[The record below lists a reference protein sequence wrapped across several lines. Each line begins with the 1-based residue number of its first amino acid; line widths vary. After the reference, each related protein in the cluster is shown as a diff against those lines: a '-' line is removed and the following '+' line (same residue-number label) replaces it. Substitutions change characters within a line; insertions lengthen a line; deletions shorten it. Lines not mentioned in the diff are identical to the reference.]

1 MGDAWGVGSGPGGL
15 DALRWIAG
23 CGAHPCMVP
32 PVGDGEAALL
42 VERAPGVVTATFNR
56 PERLNAMTGPIYDAL
71 LDLALELRG
80 DPSVRAV
87 VLRGAGGRAFS
98 AGNEISTF
106 VGMTS
111 GDEGVAYERGVRRVM
126 RALFELEQVTIA
138 AIDGVCVGGGLGLAT
153 FCDIRICTPASRFGY
168 PIARTLGNALSAVF
182 VDRCVATFGESM
194 TREMLL
200 TSTLVTAER
209 AHAVGAVSA
218 VVDEAELDAAVDRMT
233 AGILQSA
240 PLTIATTKAQ
250 LLARVDGRAAET
262 GDDDRLRRVYGSA
275 DFREGVRAFVVGEK
289 PRFTGA

>member
-1 MGDAWGVGSGPGGL
+1 MEEA
-15 DALRWIAG
+15 
-23 CGAHPCMVP
+23 
-32 PVGDGEAALL
+32 EAALL
-42 VERAPGVVTATFNR
+42 VERSPGVVTVTFNR

-71 LDLALELRG
+71 LDLTLQLRG

-111 GDEGVAYERGVRRVM
+111 GDEGVAYERRVRTVM
-126 RALFELEQVTIA
+126 RALLELEQVTIA
-138 AIDGVCVGGGLGLAT
+138 AIDGVCVGGGLGVAT
-153 FCDIRICTPASRFGY
+153 FCDVRICTPHSRFGY
-168 PIARTLGNALSAVF
+168 PIARTLGNALSAAF
-182 VDRCVATFGESM
+182 VGRCVATFGESV

-200 TSTLVTAER
+200 TSALVTAER

-218 VVDEAELDAAVDRMT
+218 VVDRAELDSAVDRLT
-233 AGILQSA
+233 AGILRSA

-250 LLARVDGRAAET
+250 LLARSDACVTDA
-262 GDDDRLRRVYGSA
+262 GDEDRLRRAYGSA
-275 DFREGVRAFVVGEK
+275 DFREGVRAFVAGEE

>member
-1 MGDAWGVGSGPGGL
+1 MRDA
-15 DALRWIAG
+15 
-23 CGAHPCMVP
+23 
-32 PVGDGEAALL
+32 EAALL
-42 VERAPGVVTATFNR
+42 VERSPGVVTLTFNR

-71 LDLALELRG
+71 LDLTRELRG

-106 VGMTS
+106 VGMAS
-111 GDEGVAYERGVRRVM
+111 GDEGVAYEKGVRKVM

-138 AIDGVCVGGGLGLAT
+138 AIDGVCVGGGLGVAT
-153 FCDIRICTPASRFGY
+153 FCDVRICTPESRFGY

-182 VDRCVATFGESM
+182 VARCVATFGESV

-200 TSTLVTAER
+200 TSALVTAER

-218 VVDEAELDAAVDRMT
+218 VVDKAELDAAVDRLT
-233 AGILQSA
+233 AGILRSA

-250 LLARVDGRAAET
+250 LRALADGCAMEA
-262 GDDDRLRRVYGSA
+262 GDDDRLRQAYGSK
-275 DFREGVRAFVVGEK
+275 DFREGVRAFVAGER
-289 PRFTGA
+289 PSFTGG